1 MSRKRLLTRGVAIG
15 YLALAAQI
23 FYSLASIPLALSYL
37 SHAEFG
43 MFSVILSVISYLGL
57 AEFGMTQGFNR
68 HLFECKD
75 GLDPARYGRY
85 FMAGMMALGGVAVL
99 ILILGTG
106 AIFLTAPFFRIPE
119 NLLGDYRWIMF
130 GMVLVSFS
138 HMSTRMLCTPLYV
151 HQRHD
156 LMQFSQLCQYGILY
170 LVLFYGLKA
179 GWGAYALL
187 ANHIAAF
194 LWGFCFSVISCLR
207 LGLYP
212 RRGCWALPH
221 REEWRSVLSYSRDMF
236 IFQLGSKLAAGMPML
251 LLPRLLGLDAVAVWT
266 VCSRPFSILKQFV
279 SKPYEYALPM
289 LCEMYARE
297 ETQRVAKRWCQ
308 ITQII
313 ATLSVCGFA
322 LAAAHN
328 ARFIRLWTGGKI
340 HWDHGNDWL
349 LALKFLTVIAGV
361 AAMGSIGFRKRMG
374 NVRFVPYVEA
384 ALLLVNGLWMT
395 RLWGISGLLLAGAL
409 APLFGGIS
417 LGIRHLAEITSQS
430 PLSLAVRAFGRPL
443 LLLPLAGIAAWGS
456 AHLQH
461 VAPGFSGL
469 IMAAAAGSLLVAPLG
484 FFLGFSPDSRQ
495 EFLQLMMKPL
505 AKFRKVG
512 RGGPAAP

>member
-15 YLALAAQI
+15 YLALLAQI

-37 SHAEFG
+37 SRAEFG
-43 MFSVILSVISYLGL
+43 MFSVVLAVISYLGL

-75 GLDPARYGRY
+75 GTDPARYGRY
-85 FMAGMMALGGVAVL
+85 FMAGMMALGGVAL
-99 ILILGTG
+99 FILILGTG
-106 AIFLTAPFFRIPE
+106 AIFLTAPFFRIPQD
-119 NLLGDYRWIMF
+119 LLADYHWIMF
-130 GMVLVSFS
+130 GMVLVAFC
-138 HMSTRMLCTPLYV
+138 HMATRMLCTPLYV

-156 LMQFSQLCQYGILY
+156 LMQFSQLCQYGIMY
-170 LVLFYGLKA
+170 LLLFHGLKA
-179 GWGAYALL
+179 GWGVYALL

-194 LWGFCFSVISCLR
+194 LWSFCFSVICCLR

-212 RRGCWALPH
+212 RRGCWSLPH
-221 REEWRSVLSYSRDMF
+221 PEEWRSVLRYSRDMF
-236 IFQLGSKLAAGMPML
+236 IFQLGTKLAAGMPML
-251 LLPRLLGLDAVAVWT
+251 LLPRLLGLDAVAIWT

-289 LCEMYARE
+289 LCEMYARK

-308 ITQII
+308 VTQII

-322 LAAAHN
+322 IAAAHN
-328 ARFIRLWTGGKI
+328 TLFIRLWTGGKI
-340 HWDHGNDWL
+340 HWDSGNDWL

-374 NVRFVPYVEA
+374 NVRFVPFLEA
-384 ALLLVNGLWMT
+384 ALLLVNALWMT
-395 RLWGISGLLLAGAL
+395 RLWGISGLLLAGVL

-417 LGIRHLAEITSQS
+417 LGIRYLAAITHQN
-430 PLSLAVRAFGRPL
+430 PFSLAARTFGRPL

-456 AHLQH
+456 AYLQQM
-461 VAPGFSGL
+461 APGYFGL
-469 IMAAAAGSLLVAPLG
+469 ILAAATGSLLVAALG
-484 FFLGFSPDSRQ
+484 FFIGFSPDARH
-495 EFLQLMMKPL
+495 EFLQLAMKPL
-505 AKFRKVG
+505 G
-512 RGGPAAP
+512 RWRVQRR